1 MSEEQ
6 RLLKQLRS
14 HTQDM
19 RRLQKRY
26 LAERTPD
33 ALELS
38 KAAERLVDAVLE
50 EIEALARPTLF

>member
-1 MSEEQ
+1 MSEQQ
-6 RLLKQLRS
+6 RLLKQLET
-14 HTQDM
+14 HTRDM

-26 LAERTPD
+26 FAERSPD
-33 ALELS
+33 VLELS